1 MNEHKSVSE
10 SRIVI
15 TGLARDVSDVIDEE
29 VSRLKQAFSDFEEIY
44 FFIVES
50 DSMDNT
56 VEKLK
61 ELAIR
66 DHCFDFLSLGAMQS
80 KFPERIERLAHCRKI
95 AAETI
100 QKYEVDY
107 VCVSDLDGTNRLL
120 SKDAVTSCWTKSDW
134 DVCTANQLGYYYDI
148 YALRH
153 KDWCARDYSLDI
165 TFLESVGFHPMKA
178 RRLAVLKKQKKIKRN
193 AKWIEVESAFG
204 GLAIY
209 TKAAYCLGEYAHL
222 DAQTGRIICEHV
234 PFNIS
239 IKNQGRRIFI
249 NPALIN
255 HRVVRH
261 SSIPSYFRYVAQY
274 LLSMVS
280 PRIFREWEKKR
291 FGMSNVE
298 IFRLFLLRIVK
309 KFFL

>member
-100 QKYEVDY
+100 QKYEVEY
-107 VCVSDLDGTNRLL
+107 VSVIL
-120 SKDAVTSCWTKSDW
+120 
-134 DVCTANQLGYYYDI
+134 TAQIGYYRKTQ
-148 YALRH
+148 LPH
-153 KDWCARDYSLDI
+153 
-165 TFLESVGFHPMKA
+165 VGLKVIGTY
-178 RRLAVLKKQKKIKRN
+178 VL
-193 AKWIEVESAFG
+193 
-204 GLAIY
+204 
-209 TKAAYCLGEYAHL
+209 
-222 DAQTGRIICEHV
+222 
-234 PFNIS
+234 
-239 IKNQGRRIFI
+239 
-249 NPALIN
+249 LIN
-255 HRVVRH
+255 WA
-261 SSIPSYFRYVAQY
+261 IIT
-274 LLSMVS
+274 
-280 PRIFREWEKKR
+280 IFTHCDIKIGVLVTTVWT
-291 FGMSNVE
+291 
-298 IFRLFLLRIVK
+298 
-309 KFFL
+309 